1 MIARMLKW
9 FAASG
14 LVFVLLTLAT
24 IYGAYYRGLASIPP
38 DFAPTTRS
46 YSTPVRLAL
55 WRDAGGVGEPSFG
68 SEGPLRFAFDL
79 WRRIDAGESAP
90 SSPDLEI
97 RGQLARRLSF
107 GSGKNFRL
115 AEIAILIRI
124 GQEWSSDQIL
134 DTALD
139 RMYLGQNATGF
150 ADGAQRYFGQ
160 APDAL
165 TPQQRQLLFALASS
179 PAHFDPWCHPE
190 RLQARLVSRAPSPM
204 TPADAAA
211 TLQTLVPQ
219 PPDHAC
225 R

>member
-38 DFAPTTRS
+38 DFAPTTHS
-46 YSTPVRLAL
+46 YSTPLRLAL
-55 WRDAGGVGEPSFG
+55 WHDAGGVGEPSFG
-68 SEGPLRFAFDL
+68 SEGPLRFAFNL
-79 WRRIDAGESAP
+79 WRRIEAGQSAP
-90 SSPDLEI
+90 ASPDLRI
-97 RGQLARRLSF
+97 REQLARRLSL
-107 GSGKNFRL
+107 GAGKNFRL
-115 AEIAILIRI
+115 AEIAIVIKI
-124 GQEWSSDQIL
+124 GQQWTRDQIL

-139 RMYLGQNATGF
+139 RMTWGREATGISE
-150 ADGAQRYFGQ
+150 GSQRYFGQ
-160 APDAL
+160 SPDAL
-165 TPQQRQLLFALASS
+165 TPQQLQLLLTLAVS
-179 PAHFDPWCHPE
+179 PGSLDPWCHPD
-190 RLQARLVSRAPSPM
+190 RLQARLVTRAPSPM
-204 TPADAAA
+204 TPAEAAA

>member
-38 DFAPTTRS
+38 DFAPTTHS
-46 YSTPVRLAL
+46 YSTPLRLAL
-55 WRDAGGVGEPSFG
+55 WRDAGGIGEPRFG

-79 WRRIDAGESAP
+79 WRRIEAGESAP
-90 SSPDLEI
+90 ASPDVEI

-139 RMYLGQNATGF
+139 RMVLGPNATGL

-179 PAHFDPWCHPE
+179 SAYFDPWCHPD

-211 TLQTLVPQ
+211 TLQTLVAQ